1 MNRDWKKLNM
11 ARKNND
17 LMKIDMIVKELTQK
31 IAEKFGDRVEQVI
44 LFGSHARGEAKEESD
59 LDVLI
64 IGDVGLDEIIEIT
77 YPLSLKHGI
86 YISPVVMT
94 KDYFEMLKDEGASFV
109 KNVLREGV
117 VAYAR
122 A

>member
-1 MNRDWKKLNM
+1 M
-11 ARKNND
+11 AGKNND
-17 LMKIDMIVKELTQK
+17 LMNIDMIVKELTQK

-44 LFGSHARGEAKEESD
+44 LFGSHTRGEANEESD

-64 IGDVGLDEIIEIT
+64 IGDVGLDEVIEIT
-77 YPLSLKHGI
+77 YPLSLKYGI
-86 YISPVVMT
+86 YISPTVMT
-94 KDYFEMLKDEGASFV
+94 RYYFEMLKDEGASFV

-117 VAYAR
+117 VAYGR